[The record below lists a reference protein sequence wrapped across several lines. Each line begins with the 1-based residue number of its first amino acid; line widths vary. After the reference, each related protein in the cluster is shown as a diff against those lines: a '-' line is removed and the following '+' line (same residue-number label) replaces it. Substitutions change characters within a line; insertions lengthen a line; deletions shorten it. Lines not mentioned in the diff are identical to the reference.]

1 MNEDDYIKKI
11 GENIVFRRKELG
23 IKQID
28 LATMIGIEDSSLR
41 RIESGRTN
49 PTFKTLYRIA
59 KALDIEVYELINFEV
74 KEFGD

>member
-1 MNEDDYIKKI
+1 MNEDEYIKRI

-28 LATMIGIEDSSLR
+28 LAILVGIEDSSLR

-49 PTFKTLYRIA
+49 PTFKTIYRIA
-59 KALDIEVYELINFEV
+59 NALNCEVIDLF
-74 KEFGD
+74 KK